1 MNRIDQ
7 PEFLF
12 LPNGH
17 VDVKQLIALYRLVG
31 WDSRMARTIAKT
43 QEMLAVS
50 RFYVAAST
58 VDGVLAGFARVGG
71 DPYVAQVLDVI
82 THPSFR
88 RRGIATQC
96 MGYVIVHLRSAEY
109 ASVTLTDGSGIE
121 GFYEGFGFRIIT
133 DAVPRVWS
141 AS

>member
-1 MNRIDQ
+1 MNRSTQ

-12 LPNGH
+12 LQNESI
-17 VDVKQLIALYRLVG
+17 DVEQLIALYGLVG
-31 WDSRMARTIAKT
+31 WHTRTTRTIKKT

-58 VDGVLAGFARVGG
+58 PDGVLAGFARVSG

-82 THPSFR
+82 THPNYR
-88 RRGIATQC
+88 RRGIATRC
-96 MGYVIVHLRSAEY
+96 MGYIVAHMRSAEY
-109 ASVTLTDGSGIE
+109 ASVTLTDGSRIE
-121 GFYEGFGFRIIT
+121 GFYERFGFRTVT
-133 DAVPRVWS
+133 DAVPRVWV